1 MKSVLPFLYFT
12 LASALPAVTIERDI
26 SGVVMRGTGETV
38 RLTVCGSS
46 VIHVVAGPKDA
57 HSASP
62 EEPWVVEHCK
72 PAQFD
77 FTHDEKTASV
87 STQTLRVLFNLN
99 DGRLTF
105 KDAAGNT
112 LESES
117 DREPRRYDRVEI
129 NGETLYRVSERLFL
143 DARQALYGLGQHQN
157 GVFNY
162 RGTVMELAQA
172 NTDIA
177 LPLLISSNG
186 SAILWNTASR
196 SWFDNRFPAELKLTA
211 DAADAI
217 DYYFLYGPEIDSLIH
232 QYREMTG
239 HAPLFGKWAYGFF
252 QSKDR
257 YKSAQQLLDVA
268 GKYRAEHVPLDT
280 IVQDWF
286 WWKC

>member
-1 MKSVLPFLYFT
+1 MKWALPFLYFG
-12 LASALPAVTIERDI
+12 LVLPIAAVTVERDAT
-26 SGVVMRGTGETV
+26 GVTMRSTEETV
-38 RLTVCGSS
+38 RVDVCGSS
-46 VIHVVAGPKDA
+46 LIHVMARPEDA
-57 HSASP
+57 HAASP
-62 EEPWVVEHCK
+62 QEPWFVERCRS
-72 PAQFD
+72 AAFD
-77 FTHDEKTASV
+77 FARGDKAATL
-87 STQTLRVLFNLN
+87 STPTLRVLFNVA

-105 KDAAGNT
+105 EDAAGNT

-117 DREPRRYDRVEI
+117 DREPRRYEKVEV
-129 NGETLYRVSERLFL
+129 NGQNLYHVTERFFL
-143 DARQALYGLGQHQN
+143 GADQGLYGLGQHQN

-162 RGTVMELAQA
+162 RGTVVELAQA

-239 HAPLFGKWAYGFF
+239 HAPLFGILA
-252 QSKDR
+252 S
-257 YKSAQQLLDVA
+257 
-268 GKYRAEHVPLDT
+268 RAAASE
-280 IVQDWF
+280 
-286 WWKC
+286 